1 MTITIS
7 ELRRA
12 DVTTYQQLAVLV
24 KQAEPRQHPPESYR
38 LQVDIARPYSAAY
51 AASNIPSDGPT
62 LPFLLM
68 ETAAEIAAAKKE
80 EKNTEKLIDWLH
92 NTSKLYL

>member
-1 MTITIS
+1 M
-7 ELRRA
+7 
-12 DVTTYQQLAVLV
+12 
-24 KQAEPRQHPPESYR
+24 QHK
-38 LQVDIARPYSAAY
+38 Y

-68 ETAAEIAAAKKE
+68 ETAAEIAAAKRE
-80 EKNTEKLIDWLH
+80 EKTTEKLIDWLH